1 MSHAPARVGFPGS
14 CVVTVCRRDL
24 DSWGGKLLVEWAF
37 DGRFRPE
44 AATQVGRFWSK
55 FAYRFNFS
63 CARIVAG
70 GAISGGGGSTSASA
84 DVLEKGID
92 SIDITQEL
100 VRLRNGPLL
109 ARRM

>member
-1 MSHAPARVGFPGS
+1 MADFGQKQPLKLAASGPNLLIVSTSLVHVLSPGGYQ
-14 CVVTVCRRDL
+14 
-24 DSWGGKLLVEWAF
+24 W
-37 DGRFRPE
+37 
-44 AATQVGRFWSK
+44 
-55 FAYRFNFS
+55 
-63 CARIVAG
+63 
-70 GAISGGGGSTSASA
+70 GGGSTSASA

>member
-1 MSHAPARVGFPGS
+1 MADFGQKQP
-14 CVVTVCRRDL
+14 L
-24 DSWGGKLLVEWAF
+24 KLAASGPNLLIVSTSLVHVLS
-37 DGRFRPE
+37 P
-44 AATQVGRFWSK
+44 
-55 FAYRFNFS
+55 
-63 CARIVAG
+63 